1 MNNLIGLGVMSLGM
15 KGYQKILRTQKITVK
30 YANRYRLRL
39 QCNRW
44 KNRYILAY
52 LEKEL
57 SKGKNISVVQGS
69 EVLGTLLFV
78 FEKESFTQE
87 EFTAFL
93 NYVVRQTDLA
103 YEYAPVTLLN
113 RIYEQ
118 KIRADGLL
126 KHATLGLVDVD
137 TAFFLYTVIQGTRL
151 MKSTPQTA
159 LGFLWWSYT
168 ILERSNRKRVAN

>member
-1 MNNLIGLGVMSLGM
+1 MNNLVGLGVMSLGM
-15 KGYQKILRTQKITVK
+15 KGYQKVLRTQKITVR

-44 KNRYILAY
+44 KNKYILTY

-57 SKGKNISVVQGS
+57 SKGKNIKKVEGS
-69 EVLGTLLFV
+69 EILGTILFV
-78 FEKESFTQE
+78 FDKESFTQE
-87 EFTAFL
+87 EFTTFL

-118 KIRADGLL
+118 KLRADGLL

-137 TAFFLYTVIQGTRL
+137 TAFFLYTVVQGTRL

-168 ILERSNRKRVAN
+168 ILERSNRKCVAN